1 MSPLGHE
8 IFMDVWDILKGEE
21 RDFYVCVLEGIHYKF
36 KVWISDANRK
46 KRNDRMQVRTLKYKT
61 PMQITDKKSEASKAS
76 QGNEAEL
83 LASGSGVT
91 LHSQRHQGRNK
102 A

>member
-1 MSPLGHE
+1 
-8 IFMDVWDILKGEE
+8 
-21 RDFYVCVLEGIHYKF
+21 
-36 KVWISDANRK
+36 
-46 KRNDRMQVRTLKYKT
+46 MQVRTLKYKT